1 MSSDLKDPIIFFSH
15 NLAQWYPVDPKV
27 NNYANVDLICKIAQS
42 EKVDAVW
49 PGLRGTHFDVTH
61 NPDVLV

>member
-1 MSSDLKDPIIFFSH
+1 MSSDLKDPISFSH

-49 PGLRGTHFDVTH
+49 PGLRGTNDVTH

>member
-1 MSSDLKDPIIFFSH
+1 MSSDLKDPIFFSH

-49 PGLRGTHFDVTH
+49 PGLRGTNDVKH
-61 NPDVLV
+61 NPYVLV